1 MKVPGSNDTAYI
13 AMIPV
18 SLEAARRRSATKNC
32 QEVEKLTKKE
42 FLNQYL
48 NAEKEIGIKLDQ
60 IARLRE
66 LSTKIT
72 QTLTSDKVKSNSE
85 NRLESSVSKIVD
97 IEREIGASID
107 QLERTRLQVESVI
120 NSVPNVNQRNVL
132 RLRYISGK
140 TWEQI
145 AVDLDF
151 SYQWVCE
158 LHGRALQNISP
169 IVDRS

>member
-1 MKVPGSNDTAYI
+1 M
-13 AMIPV
+13 
-18 SLEAARRRSATKNC
+18 
-32 QEVEKLTKKE
+32 TKKE

-72 QTLTSDKVKSNSE
+72 QTLTPDKVKSNSE

-97 IEREIGASID
+97 IERELVTSID
-107 QLERTRLQVESVI
+107 QLERIRLQVESVI

-132 RLRYISGK
+132 RLRYISGMK
-140 TWEQI
+140 WEQI
-145 AVDLDF
+145 AVKLNYD
-151 SYQWVCE
+151 YRWVLR
-158 LHGRALQNISP
+158 LHGKALNKIAIESH
-169 IVDRS
+169 S

>member
-1 MKVPGSNDTAYI
+1 M
-13 AMIPV
+13 
-18 SLEAARRRSATKNC
+18 
-32 QEVEKLTKKE
+32 TKKE

-72 QTLTSDKVKSNSE
+72 QTLTPDKVKSNSE

-97 IEREIGASID
+97 IEREIGTSID
-107 QLERTRLQVESVI
+107 QLVRTRLQVESVI

-132 RLRYISGK
+132 RLRYISGMK
-140 TWEQI
+140 WEQI
-145 AVDLDF
+145 AVKLNYD
-151 SYQWVCE
+151 YRWVLR
-158 LHGRALQNISP
+158 LHGKALNKIAIESH
-169 IVDRS
+169 S

>member
-1 MKVPGSNDTAYI
+1 
-13 AMIPV
+13 MI
-18 SLEAARRRSATKNC
+18 E
-32 QEVEKLTKKE
+32 EVEELTKKE

-72 QTLTSDKVKSNSE
+72 QTLTPDKVKSNSE

-97 IEREIGASID
+97 IEREIGTSID

-132 RLRYISGK
+132 RLRYISGMK
-140 TWEQI
+140 WEQI
-145 AVDLDF
+145 AVKLNYD
-151 SYQWVCE
+151 YRWVLR
-158 LHGRALQNISP
+158 LHGKALNKIAIESH
-169 IVDRS
+169 S

>member
-1 MKVPGSNDTAYI
+1 VI
-13 AMIPV
+13 
-18 SLEAARRRSATKNC
+18 E
-32 QEVEKLTKKE
+32 EVEELTKKE

-72 QTLTSDKVKSNSE
+72 QTLTPDKVKSNSE

-97 IEREIGASID
+97 IEREIGTSID
-107 QLERTRLQVESVI
+107 QLERIRLQVESVI

-132 RLRYISGK
+132 RLRYISGMK
-140 TWEQI
+140 WEQI
-145 AVDLDF
+145 AVKLNYD
-151 SYQWVCE
+151 YRWVLR
-158 LHGRALQNISP
+158 LHGKALNKIAIESH
-169 IVDRS
+169 S

>member
-1 MKVPGSNDTAYI
+1 M
-13 AMIPV
+13 
-18 SLEAARRRSATKNC
+18 
-32 QEVEKLTKKE
+32 TKKE

-60 IARLRE
+60 ISRLRE

-72 QTLTSDKVKSNSE
+72 QTLTPDKVKSNSE

-107 QLERTRLQVESVI
+107 QLERIRLQVESVI

-132 RLRYISGK
+132 RLRYISGMK
-140 TWEQI
+140 WEQI
-145 AVDLDF
+145 AVKLNYD
-151 SYQWVCE
+151 YRWVLR
-158 LHGRALQNISP
+158 LHGKALNKIAIESH
-169 IVDRS
+169 S

>member
-1 MKVPGSNDTAYI
+1 
-13 AMIPV
+13 MI
-18 SLEAARRRSATKNC
+18 E
-32 QEVEKLTKKE
+32 EVEELTKKE

-72 QTLTSDKVKSNSE
+72 QTLTPDKVKSNSE

-97 IEREIGASID
+97 IEREIGASIG

-132 RLRYISGK
+132 RLRYISGMK
-140 TWEQI
+140 WEQI
-145 AVDLDF
+145 AVKLNYD
-151 SYQWVCE
+151 YRWVLR
-158 LHGRALQNISP
+158 LHGKALNKIAIESH
-169 IVDRS
+169 S

>member
-1 MKVPGSNDTAYI
+1 M
-13 AMIPV
+13 
-18 SLEAARRRSATKNC
+18 
-32 QEVEKLTKKE
+32 TKKE

-60 IARLRE
+60 IARLGE
-66 LSTKIT
+66 LSTKTT
-72 QTLTSDKVKSNSE
+72 QTLTPDRVKGNSE

-97 IEREIGASID
+97 IEREIGASLD
-107 QLERTRLQVESVI
+107 KLERTRLQVESVI

>member
-1 MKVPGSNDTAYI
+1 M
-13 AMIPV
+13 
-18 SLEAARRRSATKNC
+18 
-32 QEVEKLTKKE
+32 TKKE

-72 QTLTSDKVKSNSE
+72 QTLTPDKVKNNSE

-132 RLRYISGK
+132 RLRYISGMK
-140 TWEQI
+140 WEQI
-145 AVDLDF
+145 AVKLNYD
-151 SYQWVCE
+151 YRWVLR
-158 LHGRALQNISP
+158 LHGKALNKIAIESH
-169 IVDRS
+169 S

>member
-1 MKVPGSNDTAYI
+1 
-13 AMIPV
+13 
-18 SLEAARRRSATKNC
+18 
-32 QEVEKLTKKE
+32 LTKKE

-72 QTLTSDKVKSNSE
+72 QTLTPDKVKSNSE

-97 IEREIGASID
+97 IEREIGTSID
-107 QLERTRLQVESVI
+107 QLERIRLQVESVI

-132 RLRYISGK
+132 RLRYISGMK
-140 TWEQI
+140 WEQI
-145 AVDLDF
+145 AVKLNYD
-151 SYQWVCE
+151 YRWVLR
-158 LHGRALQNISP
+158 LHGKALNKIAIESH
-169 IVDRS
+169 S

>member
-1 MKVPGSNDTAYI
+1 M
-13 AMIPV
+13 
-18 SLEAARRRSATKNC
+18 
-32 QEVEKLTKKE
+32 TKKE

-48 NAEKEIGIKLDQ
+48 NAKKEIGIKLDQ

-72 QTLTSDKVKSNSE
+72 QTLTPDKVKSNSE

-132 RLRYISGK
+132 RLRYISGMK
-140 TWEQI
+140 WEQI
-145 AVDLDF
+145 AIKLNYD
-151 SYQWVCE
+151 YRWVLR
-158 LHGRALQNISP
+158 LHGKALNKIAIESH
-169 IVDRS
+169 S

>member
-1 MKVPGSNDTAYI
+1 M
-13 AMIPV
+13 
-18 SLEAARRRSATKNC
+18 
-32 QEVEKLTKKE
+32 TKKE

-72 QTLTSDKVKSNSE
+72 QTLTPDKVKSNSE

-97 IEREIGASID
+97 IEREIGTSID
-107 QLERTRLQVESVI
+107 QLERIRLQVESVI

-132 RLRYISGK
+132 RLRYISGMK
-140 TWEQI
+140 WEQI
-145 AVDLDF
+145 AVKLNYD
-151 SYQWVCE
+151 YRWVLRLPCLFHILRNE
-158 LHGRALQNISP
+158 FFNFGSRLCSVLFTRGPESFQNLRAQ
-169 IVDRS
+169 V

>member
-1 MKVPGSNDTAYI
+1 M
-13 AMIPV
+13 
-18 SLEAARRRSATKNC
+18 
-32 QEVEKLTKKE
+32 TKKE

-60 IARLRE
+60 KARLRE

-72 QTLTSDKVKSNSE
+72 QTLTPDKVKSNSE

-132 RLRYISGK
+132 RLRYISGMK
-140 TWEQI
+140 WEQI
-145 AVDLDF
+145 AVKLNYD
-151 SYQWVCE
+151 YRWVLR
-158 LHGRALQNISP
+158 LHGKALNKIAIESH
-169 IVDRS
+169 S

>member
-1 MKVPGSNDTAYI
+1 
-13 AMIPV
+13 MI
-18 SLEAARRRSATKNC
+18 E
-32 QEVEKLTKKE
+32 EVEKLTKKE

-72 QTLTSDKVKSNSE
+72 QTLTPDKVKSNSE
-85 NRLESSVSKIVD
+85 NRLESFVSKIVD

-132 RLRYISGK
+132 RLRYISGMK
-140 TWEQI
+140 WEQI
-145 AVDLDF
+145 AVKLNYD
-151 SYQWVCE
+151 YRWVLR
-158 LHGRALQNISP
+158 LHGKALNKIAIESHSCL
-169 IVDRS
+169 IVSLN

>member
-1 MKVPGSNDTAYI
+1 M
-13 AMIPV
+13 
-18 SLEAARRRSATKNC
+18 
-32 QEVEKLTKKE
+32 TKKE

-72 QTLTSDKVKSNSE
+72 QTLTPDKVKSNSE

-107 QLERTRLQVESVI
+107 QLVRTRLQVESVI

-132 RLRYISGK
+132 RLRYISGMK
-140 TWEQI
+140 WEQI
-145 AVDLDF
+145 AVKLNYD
-151 SYQWVCE
+151 YRWVLR
-158 LHGRALQNISP
+158 LHGKALNKIAIESH
-169 IVDRS
+169 S

>member
-1 MKVPGSNDTAYI
+1 VI
-13 AMIPV
+13 
-18 SLEAARRRSATKNC
+18 E
-32 QEVEKLTKKE
+32 EVEELTKKE

-72 QTLTSDKVKSNSE
+72 QTLTPDKVKSNSE

-132 RLRYISGK
+132 RLRYISGMK
-140 TWEQI
+140 WEQI
-145 AVDLDF
+145 AVKLNYD
-151 SYQWVCE
+151 YRWVLR
-158 LHGRALQNISP
+158 LHGKALNKIAIESH
-169 IVDRS
+169 S

>member
-1 MKVPGSNDTAYI
+1 M
-13 AMIPV
+13 
-18 SLEAARRRSATKNC
+18 
-32 QEVEKLTKKE
+32 TKKE

-60 IARLRE
+60 ISRLRE

-72 QTLTSDKVKSNSE
+72 QTLTPDKVKSNSE

-132 RLRYISGK
+132 RLRYISGMK
-140 TWEQI
+140 WEQI
-145 AVDLDF
+145 AVKLNYD
-151 SYQWVCE
+151 YRWVLR
-158 LHGRALQNISP
+158 LHGKALNKIAIESH
-169 IVDRS
+169 S

>member
-1 MKVPGSNDTAYI
+1 M
-13 AMIPV
+13 
-18 SLEAARRRSATKNC
+18 
-32 QEVEKLTKKE
+32 TKKE

-72 QTLTSDKVKSNSE
+72 QILTPDKVKSNSE

-132 RLRYISGK
+132 RLRYISGMK
-140 TWEQI
+140 WEQI
-145 AVDLDF
+145 AVKLNYD
-151 SYQWVCE
+151 YRWVLR
-158 LHGRALQNISP
+158 LHGKALNKIAIESH
-169 IVDRS
+169 S

>member
-1 MKVPGSNDTAYI
+1 M
-13 AMIPV
+13 
-18 SLEAARRRSATKNC
+18 
-32 QEVEKLTKKE
+32 
-42 FLNQYL
+42 
-48 NAEKEIGIKLDQ
+48 
-60 IARLRE
+60 
-66 LSTKIT
+66 
-72 QTLTSDKVKSNSE
+72 
-85 NRLESSVSKIVD
+85 D

-145 AVDLDF
+145 AVDLAF

-169 IVDRS
+169 IVDRN

>member
-1 MKVPGSNDTAYI
+1 M
-13 AMIPV
+13 
-18 SLEAARRRSATKNC
+18 
-32 QEVEKLTKKE
+32 TKKE

-72 QTLTSDKVKSNSE
+72 QTLTPDKVKSNSE
-85 NRLESSVSKIVD
+85 NRLKSSVSKIVD

-132 RLRYISGK
+132 RLRYISGMK
-140 TWEQI
+140 WEQI
-145 AVDLDF
+145 AVKLNYD
-151 SYQWVCE
+151 YRWVLR
-158 LHGRALQNISP
+158 LHGKALNKIAIESH
-169 IVDRS
+169 S

>member
-1 MKVPGSNDTAYI
+1 M
-13 AMIPV
+13 
-18 SLEAARRRSATKNC
+18 
-32 QEVEKLTKKE
+32 TKKE

-72 QTLTSDKVKSNSE
+72 QTLTPDKVKSNSE

-97 IEREIGASID
+97 IEREIGTSID

-132 RLRYISGK
+132 RLRYISGMK
-140 TWEQI
+140 WEQI
-145 AVDLDF
+145 AVKLNYD
-151 SYQWVCE
+151 YRWVLR
-158 LHGRALQNISP
+158 LHGKALNKIAIESH
-169 IVDRS
+169 S

>member
-1 MKVPGSNDTAYI
+1 M
-13 AMIPV
+13 
-18 SLEAARRRSATKNC
+18 
-32 QEVEKLTKKE
+32 TKKE

-48 NAEKEIGIKLDQ
+48 NAQKEIGIKLDQ

-72 QTLTSDKVKSNSE
+72 QTLTPDKVKSNSE

-132 RLRYISGK
+132 RLRYISGMK
-140 TWEQI
+140 WEQI
-145 AVDLDF
+145 AVKLNYD
-151 SYQWVCE
+151 YRWVLR
-158 LHGRALQNISP
+158 LHGKALNKIAIESH
-169 IVDRS
+169 S

>member
-1 MKVPGSNDTAYI
+1 
-13 AMIPV
+13 MI
-18 SLEAARRRSATKNC
+18 E
-32 QEVEKLTKKE
+32 EVEELTKKE

-72 QTLTSDKVKSNSE
+72 QTLTPDKVKSNSE

-97 IEREIGASID
+97 IEREIGTSID
-107 QLERTRLQVESVI
+107 QLERIRLQVESVI

-132 RLRYISGK
+132 RLRYISGMK
-140 TWEQI
+140 WEQI
-145 AVDLDF
+145 AVKLNYD
-151 SYQWVCE
+151 YRWVLR
-158 LHGRALQNISP
+158 LHGKALNKIAIESH
-169 IVDRS
+169 S

>member
-1 MKVPGSNDTAYI
+1 M
-13 AMIPV
+13 
-18 SLEAARRRSATKNC
+18 
-32 QEVEKLTKKE
+32 TKKE

-72 QTLTSDKVKSNSE
+72 QTLTPDKVKSNSE

-97 IEREIGASID
+97 IEREIGTSID
-107 QLERTRLQVESVI
+107 QLERIRLQVESVI

-132 RLRYISGK
+132 RLRYISGMK
-140 TWEQI
+140 WEQI
-145 AVDLDF
+145 AVKLNYD
-151 SYQWVCE
+151 YRWVLR
-158 LHGRALQNISP
+158 LHGKALNKIAIESH
-169 IVDRS
+169 S

>member
-1 MKVPGSNDTAYI
+1 M
-13 AMIPV
+13 
-18 SLEAARRRSATKNC
+18 
-32 QEVEKLTKKE
+32 TKKE

-72 QTLTSDKVKSNSE
+72 QTLTPDKVKSNSE
-85 NRLESSVSKIVD
+85 NRLESFVSKIVD

-132 RLRYISGK
+132 RLRYISGMK
-140 TWEQI
+140 WEQI
-145 AVDLDF
+145 AVKLNYD
-151 SYQWVCE
+151 YRWVLR
-158 LHGRALQNISP
+158 LHGKALNKIAIESH
-169 IVDRS
+169 S

>member
-1 MKVPGSNDTAYI
+1 M
-13 AMIPV
+13 
-18 SLEAARRRSATKNC
+18 
-32 QEVEKLTKKE
+32 TKKE

-72 QTLTSDKVKSNSE
+72 QTLTPDKVKSNSE

-132 RLRYISGK
+132 RLRYI
-140 TWEQI
+140 
-145 AVDLDF
+145 
-151 SYQWVCE
+151 
-158 LHGRALQNISP
+158 N
-169 IVDRS
+169 